1 MKGGR
6 RFQRDSQTR
15 PRVATRARRGGVPA
29 GHHPRFMG
37 VRANLCVPGETC
49 MAPASPSM
57 ARSHGVGPNPAGESG
72 QRSRSVRPAIHHRK
86 KRASL
91 FLALSLFLPRATR
104 SSRIRTERRRSTE
117 RRSID
122 GAASCRSRGEER
134 ARVALPR
141 ENRTKSCRG

>member
-1 MKGGR
+1 MPSRPRGGRGGGREGERASEGEGGGGRDGGGR

-57 ARSHGVGPNPAGESG
+57 VWDRTRPANPANVPVRFDR
-72 QRSRSVRPAIHHRK
+72 RSIIVKSALL
-86 KRASL
+86 S
-91 FLALSLFLPRATR
+91 FSLSLSLSLSSPRHPCR
-104 SSRIRTERRRSTE
+104 EFERPERRRSTE
-117 RRSID
+117 
-122 GAASCRSRGEER
+122 
-134 ARVALPR
+134 
-141 ENRTKSCRG
+141 